1 MRENQVKVYG
11 YRWVILGLYALITA
25 IIQIQWLTFAPIARE
40 AKLFY
45 EVSSLQ
51 IDLLSLIFMGV
62 FVLMAIPASYII
74 DTYGIKIGVGVGAAL
89 TGIFS
94 LSKGVYADNFSIVVA
109 SQIGLAIAQPFILNA
124 VTKVSVQ
131 WFPITER
138 ATAVAIG
145 TLAQFIGIILVMA
158 ITPRMLGEVNPNPQE
173 IPGILLNYGIVAVTG
188 AVVFL
193 AFFKEKPPT
202 APDKAN
208 LQESKFK
215 VFEGLKHILSQKDMR
230 KSLLLFL
237 IGLGVFNAVSTC
249 IDQICETKQLNMTQS
264 GEIAGMML
272 MSGIIAGIFVPLIS
286 DKVGKRQPFLVIA
299 MAGFLPGMLL
309 FSLANDYTLVLIGA
323 FLIGFF
329 LLGIGAPIGFQ
340 YCAEITS
347 PAPESSSQ
355 GLLLWIGQIS
365 GIFFILGLNFLGIDL
380 FLKIFIGLGVLNLV
394 LSFLLKES
402 PLMLGA
408 KVQENSLSR
417 K

>member
-40 AKLFY
+40 AKVFY
-45 EVSSLQ
+45 DVSSLQ

-94 LSKGVYADNFSIVVA
+94 LSKGVYADNFSVVIA

-173 IPGILLNYGIVAVTG
+173 IPGILLNYGLVAMVG

-202 APDKAN
+202 APDTN
-208 LQESKFK
+208 LQDSKFK

-249 IDQICETKQLNMTQS
+249 IDQICETKHLNMTQS

-286 DKVGKRQPFLVIA
+286 DKVGKRQPFLVIS

-309 FSLANDYTLVLIGA
+309 FSLANDYTLVLTGA

-380 FLKIFIGLGVLNLV
+380 FLKIFIGLGVLNLA

-408 KVQENSLSR
+408 KVKENSLSR